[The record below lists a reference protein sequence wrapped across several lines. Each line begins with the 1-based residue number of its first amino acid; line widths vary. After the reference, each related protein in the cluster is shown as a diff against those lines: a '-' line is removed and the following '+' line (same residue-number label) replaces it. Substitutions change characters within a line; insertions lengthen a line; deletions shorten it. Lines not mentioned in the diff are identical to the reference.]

1 MVKIHV
7 IIGRVSRFVEVLVMK
22 YLAKSIFIST
32 QTHGGITVI
41 LNEQSGETIEL
52 TEVASDLW
60 LKINGLRTSEEIAI
74 ELAADYDVESKL
86 VLNDLATLL
95 DELVSLGVILISN
108 QAFEGVFVDELG
120 RNS

>member
-1 MVKIHV
+1 
-7 IIGRVSRFVEVLVMK
+7 MK